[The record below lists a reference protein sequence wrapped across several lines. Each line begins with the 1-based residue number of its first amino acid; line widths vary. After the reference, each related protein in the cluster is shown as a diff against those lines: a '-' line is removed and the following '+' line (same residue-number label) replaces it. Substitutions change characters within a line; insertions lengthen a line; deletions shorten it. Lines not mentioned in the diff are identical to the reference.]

1 MRTKLLF
8 LSAVFAT
15 AVSAQEPD
23 TTLVVYYG
31 YEVID
36 TVIIS
41 KSSEAFRQ
49 LQDAENAVQGITNN
63 KEKHRAIVAYV
74 VAHPDS
80 DGSVYLMRHL
90 SGVINFKKCLSALT
104 EHAKSGIMKQLYDYI
119 MAGVAEQ
126 DKYLAKTAEAITIG
140 NEAMDFQALDING
153 NPLSL
158 SSMRGK
164 YVLLDFWGSWCGACI
179 KSFAHLKEFYEQ
191 HRDHL
196 EILGIACHDTAEKW
210 KAAVKRH
217 ELPWL
222 HVLDDEKSNDIS
234 VLYGIQAFPTYVLI
248 APDGK
253 ILQWMGDD
261 PDTFDLYF
269 DDCIEIKKNS

>member
-1 MRTKLLF
+1 MRTILLF

-31 YEVID
+31 YEAID
-36 TVIIS
+36 TVTIS
-41 KSSEAFRQ
+41 KSSESFHQ
-49 LQDAENAVQGITNN
+49 LQEAEKAIQGITNE
-63 KEKHRAIVAYV
+63 KDKHRAIIAYV
-74 VAHPDS
+74 VTHSDS

-90 SGVINFKKCLSALT
+90 SGVINFRKCLSALT
-104 EHAKSGIMKQLYDYI
+104 EHAKNGKMKRLYDYI
-119 MAGVAEQ
+119 TAGVAEQ

-140 NEAMDFQALDING
+140 NEAKDFQSLDIKG
-153 NPLSL
+153 NSLSL
-158 SSMRGK
+158 SSLRGK

-210 KAAVKRH
+210 KTAVKRH
-217 ELPWL
+217 ELPWSHIL
-222 HVLDDEKSNDIS
+222 NDEENNDIS
-234 VLYGIQAFPTYVLI
+234 ALYGIQAFPTYVLI

-253 ILQWMGDD
+253 ILQWMADD

-269 DDCIEIKKNS
+269 DDNIITIE